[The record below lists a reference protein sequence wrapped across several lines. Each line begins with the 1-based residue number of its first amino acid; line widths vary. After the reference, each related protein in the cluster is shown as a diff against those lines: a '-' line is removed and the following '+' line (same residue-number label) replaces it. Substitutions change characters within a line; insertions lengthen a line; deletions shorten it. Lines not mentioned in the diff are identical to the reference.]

1 MAMNKTTVGEY
12 MTRDVTTIT
21 ADLKVDVAIETMR
34 SSNVRR
40 LPVVSRVGDRVIG
53 IITLA
58 DAEAAMPRGAS
69 FMGAAEEIPEIKE
82 VMTDDPYMIGPT
94 ETLGRAAQLMV
105 NHKIGALPVVEDG
118 RIVGIITE
126 SDLFRFIV
134 KQFQEDGA
142 TGA

>member
-1 MAMNKTTVGEY
+1 VPIHQTTVGEY

-34 SSNVRR
+34 NANVRR

-58 DAEAAMPRGAS
+58 DAEASMPRGAS
-69 FMGAAEEIPEIKE
+69 FMGGSDEIPEIKE
-82 VMTDDPYMIGPT
+82 VMTDDPVMITPD

-105 NHKIGALPVVEDG
+105 NHKIGALPVVVDG
-118 RIVGIITE
+118 KIAGIITE

-134 KQFQEDGA
+134 KQFQDGGPG
-142 TGA
+142 TT